1 MRRKR
6 KKLNMTDRKFRNRVQ
21 KARNMREEIRKNR
34 FLGIDGDGV
43 VIQDRSEEL
52 KNLLALNKHMSEVQ
66 IEFDMMPDDLNHL
79 SEGDALIEDMI
90 ATKVAYDGKNWDVV
104 VNEKKLEGQRK
115 EVSKLNNKLTKL
127 LKKNELGLEENI
139 MVLALEG
146 GFSPSKKN

>member
-1 MRRKR
+1 
-6 KKLNMTDRKFRNRVQ
+6 MTDRKFRNRVQ

-146 GFSPSKKN
+146 GFSPAKKN